1 MSGISPARKA
11 RVRWRVS
18 AAGLK
23 RDWSGEFWGVEGAN
37 QVGGGKAGL

>member
-23 RDWSGEFWGVEGAN
+23 RDWSGEFWGG
-37 QVGGGKAGL
+37 QSGGGGKAGL